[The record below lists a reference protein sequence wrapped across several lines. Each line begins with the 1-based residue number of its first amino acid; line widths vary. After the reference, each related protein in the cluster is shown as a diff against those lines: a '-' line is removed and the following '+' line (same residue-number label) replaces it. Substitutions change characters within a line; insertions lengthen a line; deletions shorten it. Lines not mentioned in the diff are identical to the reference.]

1 MPKPKLVLGN
11 KRYSS
16 WSLRG
21 YLALKF
27 AGIDFDEVMVPLFV
41 GDFHKAIKDNAPDAP
56 SKVPSLVD
64 GEHTIWD
71 TNSIME
77 FAAENT
83 QKDAL
88 WPDDKYSRAHARSI
102 CAEMHSGFTALRGH
116 MPMDLGLTKDAAELP
131 EDVSTDINRIVE
143 IWSDCRKRY
152 AQNGPY
158 LFGKLSMADAA
169 YAPVVARF
177 LGNSVALDDVCE
189 AYMKAIW
196 ELPAFA
202 EWRKA
207 ASAEEWIITQ

>member
-1 MPKPKLVLGN
+1 MSKPTLVLGN

-27 AGIDFDEVMVPLFV
+27 AGIDCDEVVIPLFV
-41 GDFHKAIKDNAPDAP
+41 GDFHEKMKENAPAAP
-56 SKVPSLVD
+56 TKVPSLVD

-77 FAAENT
+77 FAAENSLNGP
-83 QKDAL
+83 L
-88 WPDDKYSRAHARSI
+88 WPENKYQRAHARSV
-102 CAEMHSGFTALRGH
+102 CAEMHSGFTALRGY
-116 MPMDLGLTKDAAELP
+116 MPMDLGQDNEASKLP
-131 EDVSTDINRIVE
+131 NDVALDIARIVE
-143 IWSDCRKRY
+143 IWSDCREKY
-152 AQNGPY
+152 ADHGPY
-158 LFGKLSMADAA
+158 LFGELSMADAA

-177 LGNSVALDDVCE
+177 RGNSVAVNEVCE
-189 AYMKAIW
+189 RYMQSVW

-207 ASAEEWIITQ
+207 ASTEEWIITQ